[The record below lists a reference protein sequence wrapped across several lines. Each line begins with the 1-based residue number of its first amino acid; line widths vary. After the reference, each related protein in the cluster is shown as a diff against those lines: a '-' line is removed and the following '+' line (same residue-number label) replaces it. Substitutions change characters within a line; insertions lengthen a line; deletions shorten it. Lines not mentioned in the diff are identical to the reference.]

1 MAGDGHPQEPP
12 QPGPHVKLTNLGRFS
27 PGPSGPRGG
36 GGCWGPFLRCTLLS
50 RQPRSEAE
58 EGYGAPAAE
67 PCGGWCSRGR
77 CRSIF
82 LAAPGTDRG
91 GRSAG
96 RERGARGP
104 CATGLGVPPPRSAGR
119 TSPTAAAGA
128 AAANTSENSRHR
140 GPRGNPPIPRREVA
154 DPPRARPFRA
164 QRHTIGCAVRSFA
177 HSALRRVLAQR
188 GRHGA
193 EPGWSAERLPA
204 VTCLVGLEFGGPG
217 PSNPEGRRDPLRP
230 AHCVALECEILC

>member
-1 MAGDGHPQEPP
+1 MLGVPTYKASIHKPVNGLEKFGATQQSVYVRGSKQKPPCRRKKYWQRWKLEQNSAPRPCRPARFREMAGDGHPQEPP

-36 GGCWGPFLRCTLLS
+36 GGCWGPFLRGTLLS

-96 RERGARGP
+96 RERGA
-104 CATGLGVPPPRSAGR
+104 
-119 TSPTAAAGA
+119 
-128 AAANTSENSRHR
+128 
-140 GPRGNPPIPRREVA
+140 
-154 DPPRARPFRA
+154 
-164 QRHTIGCAVRSFA
+164 
-177 HSALRRVLAQR
+177 
-188 GRHGA
+188 
-193 EPGWSAERLPA
+193 
-204 VTCLVGLEFGGPG
+204 
-217 PSNPEGRRDPLRP
+217 
-230 AHCVALECEILC
+230 